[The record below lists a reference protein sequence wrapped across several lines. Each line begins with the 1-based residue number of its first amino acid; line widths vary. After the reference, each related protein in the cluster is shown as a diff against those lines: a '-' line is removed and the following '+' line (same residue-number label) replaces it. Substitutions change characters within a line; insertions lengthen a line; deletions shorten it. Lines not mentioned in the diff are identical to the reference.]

1 MTTTNGTVNFT
12 WSIMPGQK
20 YQLQSNTNL
29 NSTNWLNLGSSAT
42 ASTISV
48 SASDSMNNSQC
59 FYRIMLLQ

>member
-1 MTTTNGTVNFT
+1 
-12 WSIMPGQK
+12 MPGQK

-59 FYRIMLLQ
+59 YYRIMLLQ